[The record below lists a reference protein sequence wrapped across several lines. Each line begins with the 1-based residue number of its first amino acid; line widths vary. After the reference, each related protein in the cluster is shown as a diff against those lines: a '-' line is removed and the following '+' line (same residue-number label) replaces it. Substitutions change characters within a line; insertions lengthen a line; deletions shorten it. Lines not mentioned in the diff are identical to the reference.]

1 MASMNTER
9 LYRMCGCVSMD
20 YNSGTKQNVNVFFFA
35 TLYKAVSK
43 FMIPA
48 ICQCEWP
55 GAGEENQKI
64 HISCGFAK
72 IHQRLCPHFK
82 HTVRS
87 VSFHLVLGSQPC
99 MISPITNQQS
109 SPWSHLIVRFV
120 TADTLNMSNYEE
132 DCVWQGNWA
141 AYVFSV
147 KWQEWR
153 IDPETHTKIAISI
166 LDVLRK
172 TDSSSSS
179 SPNRTAS
186 EFPTLMN
193 PKHPGPFK
201 SLRLKQWRD
210 PDCQQARSQVFGL
223 RSVYSA
229 HISFTRCQHASPLS
243 TCLSAALRSQL
254 ANVPTRKRLCWNPKG
269 EAFAL
274 PPVKTPAV
282 RRELHSRHQVSTVV
296 HPVAFTFV
304 GYRKNG

>member
-1 MASMNTER
+1 
-9 LYRMCGCVSMD
+9 
-20 YNSGTKQNVNVFFFA
+20 
-35 TLYKAVSK
+35 
-43 FMIPA
+43 MIPT

-55 GAGEENQKI
+55 GAAEENQKK

-120 TADTLNMSNYEE
+120 TADTLNMSTYEE

-166 LDVLRK
+166 LDVLCWEKLTPPRPLLLIEPRQNFPLWW
-172 TDSSSSS
+172 TRNTRAPLNLSGWNNDVILTV
-179 SPNRTAS
+179 NR
-186 EFPTLMN
+186 LV
-193 PKHPGPFK
+193 PK
-201 SLRLKQWRD
+201 
-210 PDCQQARSQVFGL
+210 C
-223 RSVYSA
+223 SVSGQFTA
-229 HISFTRCQHASPLS
+229 HISASHAVNMP
-243 TCLSAALRSQL
+243 LRSITEPARQRSY
-254 ANVPTRKRLCWNPKG
+254 A
-269 EAFAL
+269 
-274 PPVKTPAV
+274 KT
-282 RRELHSRHQVSTVV
+282 LMLKS
-296 HPVAFTFV
+296 
-304 GYRKNG
+304 